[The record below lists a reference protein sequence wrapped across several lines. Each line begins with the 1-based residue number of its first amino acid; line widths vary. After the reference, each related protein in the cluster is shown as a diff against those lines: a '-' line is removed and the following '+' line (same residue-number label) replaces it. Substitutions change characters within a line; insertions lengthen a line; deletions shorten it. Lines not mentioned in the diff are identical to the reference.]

1 MPVRISRHPVG
12 GPRHETPTQPAVLA
26 ALLLVIASALV
37 GCAESPEHLLAGQW
51 REAAWSYE
59 RLDLPE
65 AEVDSWTSTADL
77 VRQMDRRIV
86 RHEAESW
93 RFLPDGTLLIS
104 SRDGRTQRAKW
115 RLKGRGHVLTILA
128 DRQTGLE
135 VYDIKELNENELVLH
150 YEIGMEVRGIA
161 KLSFRNADPTP
172 VSVPEA

>member
-1 MPVRISRHPVG
+1 MPVWISRHHVG
-12 GPRHETPTQPAVLA
+12 TPRHRTPVAPR
-26 ALLLVIASALV
+26 ALLVWCVVMASSLL
-37 GCAESPEHLLAGQW
+37 GCGESPERLLMGRWQ
-51 REAAWSYE
+51 ESAWSYE

-65 AEVDSWTSTADL
+65 AEVDSWSSTADL

-93 RFLPDGTLLIS
+93 QFFPDGTLLIS
-104 SRDGRTQRAKW
+104 GRDGKRQRAQW

-128 DRQTGLE
+128 DHENGLE

-161 KLSFRNADPTP
+161 KLNFRTATPQNA
-172 VSVPEA
+172 VPEA